1 MRVPRA
7 AHNTYHY
14 STTTYLHPHS
24 APPNPNPWQAWK
36 ASPSPLAQRSAP
48 SGRLTLDDSA
58 DSTTRF
64 AGASLQTEVLKILKH
79 WRDAP
84 STVRSAGARLPL
96 APPPLP
102 PRSTLPTAS
111 PSPVASSSPAPTHAF
126 LRPRLRQTPLASR
139 THVPARPASHR
150 IASHRPA
157 LHRAPAP
164 PSPNKL
170 PRHPSPLP
178 PIATT
183 RMEGCKRTDNT
194 HRCTTRT
201 AIVSPA
207 YSPQRARTPCGTLS
221 PQNGTVVDRE
231 VICDK
236 AIPTVC

>member
-36 ASPSPLAQRSAP
+36 ASPSPLAQRSAL
-48 SGRLTLDDSA
+48 SGTLTLDDSA
-58 DSTTRF
+58 DSATRF
-64 AGASLQTEVLKILKH
+64 AGASLQTEVLSGKILKH
-79 WRDAP
+79 CRGAP

-139 THVPARPASHR
+139 THVPARPASYR
-150 IASHRPA
+150 ITSHRVASRPGPT
-157 LHRAPAP
+157 LPKQAP
-164 PSPNKL
+164 PTPL
-170 PRHPSPLP
+170 PSSSNRHDTHGRSRTDRQHPSLHDAHRDHFTCLLP
-178 PIATT
+178 AT
-183 RMEGCKRTDNT
+183 RAHPMRNPESSKRDSRRSRG
-194 HRCTTRT
+194 H
-201 AIVSPA
+201 
-207 YSPQRARTPCGTLS
+207 L
-221 PQNGTVVDRE
+221 
-231 VICDK
+231 
-236 AIPTVC
+236 